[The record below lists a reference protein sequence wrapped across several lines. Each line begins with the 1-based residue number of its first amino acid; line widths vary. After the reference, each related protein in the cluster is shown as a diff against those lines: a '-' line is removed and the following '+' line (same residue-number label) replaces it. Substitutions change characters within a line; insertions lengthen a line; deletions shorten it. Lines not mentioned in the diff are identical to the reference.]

1 MTVRRGRIDWGSI
14 MMIGAEQAI
23 GHLVHMRLADKP
35 RAGGQQAVD
44 RGGV

>member
-1 MTVRRGRIDWGSI
+1 MTIGRGRIDRGSVVV
-14 MMIGAEQAI
+14 IGAEQAI

-35 RAGGQQAVD
+35 RAGGQQAID